1 MWRLPKINR
10 RIIDKNYS
18 LLFGGVL
25 LSFLVEVAVSAFGV
39 DVLSVFAV
47 GVSLFVV
54 GVVLE
59 SVL

>member
-10 RIIDKNYS
+10 RITDKNYS

-25 LSFLVEVAVSAFGV
+25 LSVLVEVAVSDFGV

>member
-25 LSFLVEVAVSAFGV
+25 LSVLVEVAVSDFGV

>member
-1 MWRLPKINR
+1 M
-10 RIIDKNYS
+10 
-18 LLFGGVL
+18 
-25 LSFLVEVAVSAFGV
+25 AVSDFGV

-54 GVVLE
+54 GVALE

>member
-10 RIIDKNYS
+10 RITDKNYS

-25 LSFLVEVAVSAFGV
+25 LSVLVEVAVSAFGV

-54 GVVLE
+54 GVALE

>member
-10 RIIDKNYS
+10 RTIDKNYS

-25 LSFLVEVAVSAFGV
+25 LSVLVEVAVSAFGV